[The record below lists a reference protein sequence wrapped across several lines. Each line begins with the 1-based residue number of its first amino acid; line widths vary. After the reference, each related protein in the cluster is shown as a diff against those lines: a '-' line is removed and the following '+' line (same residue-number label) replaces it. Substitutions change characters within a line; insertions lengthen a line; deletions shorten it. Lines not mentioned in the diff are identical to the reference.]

1 MVNLWL
7 TGWLLNYEESEKALN
22 PVCRTT
28 KPASNWIGPTE
39 PLSNHEIL
47 AFEINKIRKFK
58 KQEN

>member
-47 AFEINKIRKFK
+47 AFEINKIRK
-58 KQEN
+58 